1 MTPLPDD
8 GSRRDE
14 RPDDALQDAR
24 QLFRSGDGDEPP
36 TVTPA
41 PRQGRDTVDAVV
53 AVSLGAALLAGAGL
67 VILAIA
73 SVVVPFLLFIPL
85 AFG

>member
-1 MTPLPDD
+1 M
-8 GSRRDE
+8 
-14 RPDDALQDAR
+14 
-24 QLFRSGDGDEPP
+24 
-36 TVTPA
+36 
-41 PRQGRDTVDAVV
+41 DAVV
-53 AVSLGAALLAGAGL
+53 AVGLGAALLAGAGL